1 MTAIMRVPR
10 TRGVGSGLLLILLG
24 AWGALIP
31 FVGPYFHFAYTP
43 DTAWTWTWG
52 RFFLEIVPG
61 VATALGGLILMIS
74 AFRPVAMFGAA
85 LAAAGG
91 AWFVVGSLLGPV
103 WTSSAALGVPGGV
116 PAALD
121 PGQPTGGP
129 LHMVAEHLSFFTA
142 LGVVIVF
149 FAAVAFGRLAV
160 VGARDA
166 QLAGDE
172 VTWAKPSRRRMR
184 EEKAAKQDK
193 PVTKQDE
200 PAAEQDGERPSMWR
214 RLTAAR

>member
-1 MTAIMRVPR
+1 MTAMLRVPR

-31 FVGPYFHFAYTP
+31 FAGPYFHFAYTP

-61 VATALGGLILMIS
+61 VAAALGGLILMIS

-85 LAAAGG
+85 LAAAAG

-103 WTSSAALGVPGGV
+103 WASSATPGVAGGS

-149 FAAVAFGRLAV
+149 VAAVAFGRLAV
-160 VGARDA
+160 VAARDA
-166 QLAGDE
+166 QLAAGDK
-172 VTWAKPSRRRMR
+172 VTWTKPSRR
-184 EEKAAKQDK
+184 AARKE
-193 PVTKQDE
+193 KQDE
-200 PAAEQDGERPSMWR
+200 PATEQDGERPSVWR

>member
-1 MTAIMRVPR
+1 MTAMMRVPR
-10 TRGVGSGLLLILLG
+10 TRGVASGLLLILLG

-61 VATALGGLILMIS
+61 VAVALGGLILLIS
-74 AFRPVAMFGAA
+74 ALRPVAMFGAA

-91 AWFVVGSLLGPV
+91 AWFAVGPLLGPV
-103 WTSSAALGVPGGV
+103 WASSTTLGVAGSIPS
-116 PAALD
+116 ALS

-129 LHMVAEHLSFFTA
+129 LHMVAEHLSFFIA
-142 LGVVIVF
+142 LGVVVVF
-149 FAAVAFGRLAV
+149 LAALALGRLTV
-160 VGARDA
+160 VGLRDA
-166 QLAGDE
+166 GTDE
-172 VTWAKPSRRRMR
+172 VAWTKPGGRGDR
-184 EEKAAKQDK
+184 EEKPA
-193 PVTKQDE
+193 E
-200 PAAEQDGERPSMWR
+200 PDGERPSVWR

>member
-1 MTAIMRVPR
+1 MTAMMRVPR
-10 TRGVGSGLLLILLG
+10 TRGAGSGLVLILLG

-52 RFFLEIVPG
+52 RFFLEILPG
-61 VATALGGLILMIS
+61 VATVLGGLILMIS

-103 WTSSAALGVPGGV
+103 WASYATLGTPGSMPSALN
-116 PAALD
+116 

-149 FAAVAFGRLAV
+149 LAAVAFGRLAV
-160 VGARDA
+160 VGTRDA
-166 QLAGDE
+166 RLA
-172 VTWAKPSRRRMR
+172 
-184 EEKAAKQDK
+184 AAGQEATYDK
-193 PVTKQDE
+193 PRRPERADDLPKRDKPETE
-200 PAAEQDGERPSMWR
+200 DGARPNVWR
-214 RLTAAR
+214 RLTTTR